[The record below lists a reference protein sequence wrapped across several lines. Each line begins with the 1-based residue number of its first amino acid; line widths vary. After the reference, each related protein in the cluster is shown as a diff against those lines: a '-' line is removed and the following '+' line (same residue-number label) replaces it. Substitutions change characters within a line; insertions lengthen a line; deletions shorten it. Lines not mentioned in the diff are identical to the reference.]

1 MNRVAGILFLA
12 ASALL
17 TGCAITIADA
27 PRAGDGREVVEN
39 IHERRDDAW
48 DIARLHRIRGQLR
61 AALAS
66 RDAARLAA
74 IDHEIEL
81 WLRGAYGEAL
91 VEAHRDRA
99 ELRRSRREVRRTRR
113 REGPGPETRDEIRDR
128 NDDRRDLRREQV
140 RNIAFVDIAE
150 ELLEMQGRT
159 SRRSIQRRIRLVDR
173 LIALER
179 ADQRENRREAREDRR
194 ERREDRPW
202 RHD

>member
-1 MNRVAGILFLA
+1 M
-12 ASALL
+12 S
-17 TGCAITIADA
+17 TS
-27 PRAGDGREVVEN
+27 RAGTG
-39 IHERRDDAW
+39 H
-48 DIARLHRIRGQLR
+48 IRGQLR

-91 VEAHRDRA
+91 VEARRDRA

-150 ELLEMQGRT
+150 ELLELQGRT